1 MKTTHSA
8 KVLADSIAN
17 GVRLVTF
24 EVTFPRI
31 ILAEMNTHRVFSR
44 CSASSRAIPIEKMIE
59 RAMTDP
65 YVPKRWLANQRGM
78 QGGEELCL
86 SAQAAARTQWLIARD
101 RAVEQATELK
111 YLGIHKQWANRL
123 LEPFLW
129 HTAIIS
135 STEWDNFYFQRIHP
149 DAHPD
154 MFETALAMG
163 VAMRDSTPK
172 QLYCDNEWH
181 LPFID
186 KTDFDAHP
194 EFRRDYE
201 WKKVSVGRC
210 ARISYLNHN
219 GVRDVAEDIALH
231 DRMMEHGHM
240 SPYEHVA
247 RPMREK
253 ELQFGTYCWSK
264 ERGDHIEAPFNGNFR
279 GWVQYRK
286 EIQGESNMIG
296 FLSGMEGATFPN
308 ALEGSESR
316 G

>member
-78 QGGEELCL
+78 QGGEELSL

-101 RAVEQATELK
+101 HAVKQATVLK
-111 YLGIHKQWANRL
+111 DLGIHKQWANRL

-279 GWVQYRK
+279 GWVSYRK
-286 EIQGESNMIG
+286 EIQGEENMLGFISGQTLEDKFKEIG
-296 FLSGMEGATFPN
+296 M
-308 ALEGSESR
+308 GSKE
-316 G
+316 

>member
-1 MKTTHSA
+1 MKTIHTA

-59 RAMTDP
+59 RVMTDP

-78 QGGEELCL
+78 QGGEELSL

-101 RAVEQATELK
+101 RAVEQATVLK
-111 YLGIHKQWANRL
+111 DLGIHKQWANRL

-186 KTDFDAHP
+186 KADFDAHP

-253 ELQFGTYCWSK
+253 ELQC
-264 ERGDHIEAPFNGNFR
+264 GDAVWQPNTGWKQLAPFNGNFK